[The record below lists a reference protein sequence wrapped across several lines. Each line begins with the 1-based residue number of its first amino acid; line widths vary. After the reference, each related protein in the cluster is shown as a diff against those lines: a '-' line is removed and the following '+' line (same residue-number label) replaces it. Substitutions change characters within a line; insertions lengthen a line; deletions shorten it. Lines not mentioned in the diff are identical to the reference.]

1 MPLNEAGIVLDKEEF
16 EVGLL
21 EYRPAGSNRE
31 LKLDLTQAVC
41 TGKGDNNEI
50 YNLKAS
56 DLKFNKIV
64 TVKDE

>member
-1 MPLNEAGIVLDKEEF
+1 MCVFRQPRTRAFGRARQL
-16 EVGLL
+16 VGA
-21 EYRPAGSNRE
+21 AGSNRE